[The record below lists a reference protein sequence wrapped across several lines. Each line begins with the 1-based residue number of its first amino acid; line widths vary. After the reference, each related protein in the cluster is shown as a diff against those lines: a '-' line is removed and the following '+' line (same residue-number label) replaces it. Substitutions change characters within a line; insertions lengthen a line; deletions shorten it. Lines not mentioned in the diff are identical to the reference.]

1 VTEDAVSIRRLA
13 GVALVTGLCVAAAA
27 AVVALLTGSFGAID
41 TRVILSSLGFSLF
54 SATGS
59 AGAAARLRPSERV
72 QMLGTATMFLSIA
85 AFGLLF
91 AGLWGDTDDW
101 GDEGLWRTFGCLGV
115 SAVAG
120 SHACVTL
127 GPLRPTDS
135 ELVRLLSLSAVGLAV
150 FDALAVILPL
160 AEVFDDIEDPWPRIF
175 GASLVLLMLTTI
187 LPPLLR
193 RMQPTSQPAASASG
207 SGPSASANGC
217 GADEFL
223 ATAVIRI
230 ADKIELLNGDPGN
243 RAPEI
248 QAEVNRLR
256 KLAQSFEN

>member
-1 VTEDAVSIRRLA
+1 MTEDAVSIRRLA
-13 GVALVTGLCVAAAA
+13 GVALVTGICVAALA
-27 AVVALLTGSFGAID
+27 AVAALLTGSFGEID
-41 TRVILSSLGFSLF
+41 TRVILTSLGFSLF
-54 SATGS
+54 SATAS

-72 QMLGTATMFLSIA
+72 QMLGTATMVLSIT

-101 GDEGLWRTFGCLGV
+101 GPEGLWRAFGCLGV

-127 GPLRPTDS
+127 GPLRPSDT
-135 ELVRLLSLSAVGLAV
+135 ELIRLLSLSAVGLAV
-150 FDALAVILPL
+150 FDAFAVILPL
-160 AEVFDDIEDPWPRIF
+160 AEIVEDIDDPWPRIF
-175 GASLVLLMLTTI
+175 GASLVLLVLTTI

-193 RMQPTSQPAASASG
+193 RMQPTAQPAR
-207 SGPSASANGC
+207 SANGNRG

-230 ADKIELLNGDPGN
+230 ADKIEVLNGDPGN

>member
-1 VTEDAVSIRRLA
+1 
-13 GVALVTGLCVAAAA
+13 
-27 AVVALLTGSFGAID
+27 
-41 TRVILSSLGFSLF
+41 
-54 SATGS
+54 
-59 AGAAARLRPSERV
+59 
-72 QMLGTATMFLSIA
+72 
-85 AFGLLF
+85 
-91 AGLWGDTDDW
+91 
-101 GDEGLWRTFGCLGV
+101 
-115 SAVAG
+115 
-120 SHACVTL
+120 
-127 GPLRPTDS
+127 LRPTDS

-175 GASLVLLMLTTI
+175 GASLVLLVLTTI